1 MQDLPLNSSEGG
13 SSQSDE
19 DNKEMLLEKRDN
31 VDDNS
36 FQNNFFK
43 EFQKVNESMRRSSNG
58 GYGSSIFFDKSFRP
72 RKRSQSLGK
81 DHSSPHP

>member
-43 EFQKVNESMRRSSNG
+43 EFQKVN
-58 GYGSSIFFDKSFRP
+58 
-72 RKRSQSLGK
+72 
-81 DHSSPHP
+81 

>member
-1 MQDLPLNSSEGG
+1 MQDLPLYSNAGG

-19 DNKEMLLEKRDN
+19 KEMLLEKRDN

-43 EFQKVNESMRRSSNG
+43 EFQKINESMRRSN
-58 GYGSSIFFDKSFRP
+58 
-72 RKRSQSLGK
+72 
-81 DHSSPHP
+81 